1 MQKYEIKLRNIW
13 KTFDPNKPDEELN
26 EFIREYHPS
35 VKMLKGMVYGEMDRL
50 NQAIRLFK
58 NAEYRKEFIEDTI
71 YRDMVVTGWGDA
83 VTDKTKYEK
92 DVLDHKILL
101 TKEFVENALCECMFL
116 ISFVESF
123 NQKPKKIEDINSA
136 FLKRQIEVEELDKDG
151 IPIRK
156 DIFVDAYDPRVL
168 DKWWD
173 GLWEYDYPVDNYWI
187 PKVWVDKG
195 NRFDEKL
202 KDLIWNDWETD
213 YGSTQL
219 GLRNQLAK
227 EFENLK
233 SIIPDDLKEELQRRE
248 EKTKKKVKKYLLEE
262 AKHPNGES
270 SYNPPYIVH
279 YSQYHEQTW
288 DVEFITADFWEDMD
302 FEEIYSR
309 RKKEEDERDGVEI
322 KELSIGTYDKFHHQK
337 GRITLKP
344 NVAARIEPYKTL
356 EDLKNNHNLG
366 GGVEPEEGWKEG
378 DRQYGQKIDFI
389 PEWSGGGHDEDLE
402 DKLHRLG
409 SLFSSK
415 HRLNG
420 DVYFHVRWANEGYV
434 DVTNES
440 EKELDNI
447 SLYQTNSDKHSYF
460 HFSKKERE
468 VKEIQDEDLPTFGC
482 LNGQEE
488 QVERAKALHKGLS
501 EWEIRGT
508 KWNEEKFKE
517 WYSR

>member
-1 MQKYEIKLRNIW
+1 MSKYKKKLLNIW
-13 KTFDPNKPDEELN
+13 KTFDPKNPDEELN
-26 EFIREYHPS
+26 EFIREFHPS
-35 VKMLKGMVYGEMDRL
+35 IFYFKDGVSGESDKL
-50 NQAIRLFK
+50 NLAIKLFK
-58 NAEYRKEFIEDTI
+58 DADYRKEFIKDSI
-71 YRDMVVTGWGDA
+71 YRDMKITGWGDA
-83 VTDKTKYEK
+83 VTGERKFEEDDLKMR
-92 DVLDHKILL
+92 ILK
-101 TKEFVENALCECMFL
+101 TKEFVDQSLCRFLFL
-116 ISFVESF
+116 IFLSDGFELTA
-123 NQKPKKIEDINSA
+123 NEPENINSL
-136 FLKRQIEVEELDKDG
+136 FLKRKIEVEELDKDG
-151 IPIRK
+151 IPERK
-156 DIFVDAYDPRVL
+156 YIFVDAYDPRVL
-168 DKWWD
+168 DEDWNS
-173 GLWEYDYPVDNYWI
+173 LWQYDYPVDEFWI
-187 PKVWVDKG
+187 PKAWLDKG

-213 YGSTQL
+213 YGSTRS
-219 GLRNQLAK
+219 G
-227 EFENLK
+227 LK
-233 SIIPDDLKEELQRRE
+233 SELVEKLGKLSIIMPDDFKEELHLRE
-248 EKTKKKVKKYLLEE
+248 EKAKTIVKKYLDLCPDG
-262 AKHPNGES
+262 KRRDD
-270 SYNPPYIVH
+270 PPTFTH
-279 YSQYHEQTW
+279 YSAEEQTW
-288 DVEFITADFWEDMD
+288 DVEFITGDLWEDMD
-302 FEEIYSR
+302 FEEIYKT

-322 KELSIGTYDKFHHQK
+322 KELPIGTYDKYHHQK
-337 GRITLKP
+337 GRITFKP

-440 EKELDNI
+440 EKELEDI

-468 VKEIQDEDLPTFGC
+468 VKEIKDKELPTFGC

-517 WYSR
+517 WYDG